1 MVCGCRGWW
10 RGSVR
15 DRGPGTGGGET
26 ARLRW
31 LDVVMSILRVWWLL
45 EDVVQSGPLR
55 AAGSLIS
62 VFVIP
67 EGSCSSPPCMQ
78 KGVGRG
84 ENAHISWHGFGG
96 DTLIP
101 KPQRNAPRV
110 QIFQYMWKLGRLEAL
125 SSVWGD
131 SSARRVYPGLPRL
144 RYRFQNK
151 QVLKKE
157 DIHVYFPSRTFW
169 RNRRG
174 QKYTLDSR
182 GWATLDI
189 HSFKHDSSPGGW
201 RGYSS
206 WADVENEPAE
216 RLSRWLRSQS
226 RDTRLYILMLY
237 ILCLPKGRYYMFS
250 EKIQTRE
257 P

>member
-1 MVCGCRGWW
+1 
-10 RGSVR
+10 
-15 DRGPGTGGGET
+15 
-26 ARLRW
+26 
-31 LDVVMSILRVWWLL
+31 
-45 EDVVQSGPLR
+45 
-55 AAGSLIS
+55 
-62 VFVIP
+62 
-67 EGSCSSPPCMQ
+67 MQ

-201 RGYSS
+201 RDYSS

-250 EKIQTRE
+250 GNNPDKRALIRAIRALGAFGLKSNEDCINFWMCAVQVYLSSKGFVV
-257 P
+257 